1 MLGAG
6 LVLPLS
12 NRLARAALAQLV
24 PPLLAVILLA
34 IGLLF

>member
-1 MLGAG
+1 
-6 LVLPLS
+6 VLLLS
-12 NRLARAALAQLV
+12 NQDLARAALAQLV